1 MGWNPEMTAAGRPPT
16 TLREVTQDIIGLIES
31 ETAGAAGT
39 LTADSDLQ
47 DAGMDSARVL
57 SLVFRIEARYDIDL
71 DAEDGDDL
79 RTIGELAQLVLRR
92 IQERA

>member
-1 MGWNPEMTAAGRPPT
+1 MTLPSGQPATLAAIIQEIICLIEAETESAAGN
-16 TLREVTQDIIGLIES
+16 
-31 ETAGAAGT
+31 
-39 LTADSDLQ
+39 LTAESGLQ

-79 RTIGELAQLVLRR
+79 RTIGELALLVLRR
-92 IQERA
+92 IQERS

>member
-1 MGWNPEMTAAGRPPT
+1 MTAADGPPT
-16 TLREVTQDIIGLIES
+16 TITEVTQDIIGFIES
-31 ETAGAAGT
+31 ETDGAAAN
-39 LTADSDLQ
+39 LTADSGLQ

-79 RTIGELAQLVLRR
+79 RTVGELAQLVLRR
-92 IQERA
+92 IQERG

>member
-1 MGWNPEMTAAGRPPT
+1 MSEPA
-16 TLREVTQDIIGLIES
+16 TLASVTQDIIGFIES
-31 ETAGAAGT
+31 ETDCAAGK
-39 LTADSDLQ
+39 LSADSGLQ

-79 RTIGELAQLVLRR
+79 GTIGELAALVLRR
-92 IQERA
+92 IQERT

>member
-1 MGWNPEMTAAGRPPT
+1 MTAAEGLPT
-16 TLREVTQDIIGLIES
+16 SMNTVVDDIIGLIQA
-31 ETAGAAGT
+31 ETDSATA
-39 LTADSDLQ
+39 LTADSGLQ

-79 RTIGELAQLVLRR
+79 RTVGDLARLVLRR
-92 IQERA
+92 IEDRS